1 MGANHEHVGGGRV
14 LHHVPTQAAYFFSPI
29 YLALSTIM
37 GAAGLLEQK
46 LLGVNA
52 DSGLN
57 AQFSRAQG
65 GMEQGG
71 RQGDST

>member
-1 MGANHEHVGGGRV
+1 MSMWEGGEFSIMF
-14 LHHVPTQAAYFFSPI
+14 PQAAYFFSPI
-29 YLALSTIM
+29 YLALSTMM

-52 DSGLN
+52 GSGFN